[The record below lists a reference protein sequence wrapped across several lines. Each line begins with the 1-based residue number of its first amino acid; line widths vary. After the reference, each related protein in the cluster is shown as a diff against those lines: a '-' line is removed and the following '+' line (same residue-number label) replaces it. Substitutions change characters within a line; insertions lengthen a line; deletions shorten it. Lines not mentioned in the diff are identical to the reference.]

1 MYSFPT
7 SNEMK
12 QTEALEL
19 LKMGHNAFVTGA
31 AGSGK
36 THLLNEYIRYL
47 REHGASI
54 GITASTGIAA
64 THMGGMTIHSWSG
77 LGIRDTLT
85 PYDLETMEEKSYL
98 WKRFEE
104 ASVLIIDEVS
114 MLHHFRLDLVDQI
127 MRFFKRNDKPF
138 GGMQIILCGDFF
150 QLPPISRSGEESAQ
164 FAYHSDSWK
173 NLDLKICYLE
183 EQHRQ
188 SDKEYLEVLNAI
200 RDNTVSE
207 TILDRLRGRYM
218 KKIIGAT
225 EPTKLYT
232 HNIDVDAE
240 NMREL
245 DKLPGEVFEYQMSG
259 KGKEN
264 IIATIKKG
272 CLAPEILRL
281 KVGARIMMVKN
292 NFEEKYAN
300 GTLGVV
306 VDCDEYGIT
315 VKISDGR
322 TVVVKP
328 ASWKIEEDGKTK
340 AEITQYPLRLAWAIT
355 VHKSQGMSLDAAEVD
370 LSQSFEKGMGYVA
383 LSRVRTLGGLSL
395 IGMNK
400 IALSVDAEV
409 LEFDK
414 NFRAASHKHATE
426 LRGKPVSEVQK
437 AHKDFIDRI
446 APKGGK
452 KTEKPDTI
460 EETKRFWIEGKTISE
475 IAVMRGLKEGT
486 IIDHL
491 EKLQEVASKGLTRH
505 DSAESKF
512 DLSNIEKE
520 ITKARLKKITEAL
533 IKGGQEGGVYRLTP
547 AKIILG
553 TDFSFEEIRLA
564 RLFLKK

>member
-1 MYSFPT
+1 
-7 SNEMK
+7 MK
-12 QTEALEL
+12 QTEALEI

-77 LGIRDTLT
+77 LGIRDVLT
-85 PYDLETMEEKSYL
+85 PYDLEAMEEKSYL

-104 ASVLIIDEVS
+104 AHILIIDEVS

-127 MRFFKRNDKPF
+127 ARFFKRSNKPF
-138 GGMQIILCGDFF
+138 GGMQVILCGDFF
-150 QLPPISRSGEESAQ
+150 QLPPISRKGEEPAQ

-207 TILDRLRGRYM
+207 TILDRLRSRY
-218 KKIIGAT
+218 KKPVADT

-245 DKLPGEVFEYQMSG
+245 EKLPGEIFEYQMSG

-264 IIATIKKG
+264 IVTTIKKG
-272 CLAPEILRL
+272 CLAPDILRL
-281 KVGARIMMVKN
+281 KKGARVMMVKN

-306 VDCDEYGIT
+306 VDCDDYGIT

-322 TVVVKP
+322 TIVAKP

-370 LSQSFEKGMGYVA
+370 LSQAFEKGMGYVA
-383 LSRVRTLGGLSL
+383 LSRVRTLAGLSL
-395 IGMNK
+395 MGMNK
-400 IALSVDAEV
+400 TALSVDPEV

-414 NFRAASHKHATE
+414 NFRASSNEHTAEINK
-426 LRGKPVSEVQK
+426 KPKAEVTK
-437 AHKDFIDRI
+437 AHKDFIERV

-452 KTEKPDTI
+452 KEKKPDTM
-460 EETKRFWIEGKTISE
+460 EETKGYWIDGKTISE
-475 IAVMRGLKEGT
+475 IAEARGLKEGT

-491 EKLQEVASKGLTRH
+491 EKIKEQEP
-505 DSAESKF
+505 KF
-512 DLSNIEKE
+512 DLANIEKS
-520 ITKARLKKITEAL
+520 ISKVRLKKITEAL